1 MKPGAESPVA
11 SSPASTATGTRLLRG
26 LLQLPQRLLILVVQ
40 GYRLLLKPWLGN
52 ACRFEPTCSAYTL
65 EALQRHG
72 AVQGAALGGWRL
84 LRCHP
89 WCNGGLEP
97 VPENP
102 LHPAAGLFTRL
113 GLNTDVPAAED
124 RPSTPSPTRKTP

>member
-1 MKPGAESPVA
+1 MAGGPFHVLAWPQQGLM
-11 SSPASTATGTRLLRG
+11 LLVR
-26 LLQLPQRLLILVVQ
+26 

-72 AVQGAALGGWRL
+72 ALRGSALGGWRL

-89 WCNGGLEP
+89 WCDGGHDP
-97 VPENP
+97 VPENLP
-102 LHPAAGLFTRL
+102 RLSAALTTTGLFTRL
-113 GLNTDVPAAED
+113 GLNAEA
-124 RPSTPSPTRKTP
+124 PPPEQPGAPSPTRKIP

>member
-1 MKPGAESPVA
+1 MAPWLQKVVA
-11 SSPASTATGTRLLRG
+11 
-26 LLQLPQRLLILVVQ
+26 LPQQSLMLLVR

-72 AVQGAALGGWRL
+72 AVRGSALGGWRL

-89 WCNGGLEP
+89 WCDGGHDP
-97 VPENP
+97 VPENAP
-102 LHPAAGLFTRL
+102 RLLRNPAAGLFTRL
-113 GLNTDVPAAED
+113 NLKNTSAPPEGPHA
-124 RPSTPSPTRKTP
+124 PSPTRKTP

>member
-1 MKPGAESPVA
+1 MVGWLHKVFAWPQQGLM
-11 SSPASTATGTRLLRG
+11 LLVR
-26 LLQLPQRLLILVVQ
+26 

-72 AVQGAALGGWRL
+72 AVRGSALGGWRL

-89 WCNGGLEP
+89 WCNGGHDP
-97 VPENP
+97 VPENLP
-102 LHPAAGLFTRL
+102 RLSVASAAGLFTRL
-113 GLNTDVPAAED
+113 GLKNTDAPPPE
-124 RPSTPSPTRKTP
+124 RPSAHPPTRKTP

>member
-1 MKPGAESPVA
+1 M
-11 SSPASTATGTRLLRG
+11 LLVR
-26 LLQLPQRLLILVVQ
+26 

-72 AVQGAALGGWRL
+72 AVRGSALGGWRL

-89 WCNGGLEP
+89 WCDGGHDP
-97 VPENP
+97 VPENLP
-102 LHPAAGLFTRL
+102 RLSVAFTTTAAGLFTRL
-113 GLNTDVPAAED
+113 GLNTEAPPPEQPRA
-124 RPSTPSPTRKTP
+124 PSPTRKTP

>member
-1 MKPGAESPVA
+1 MAHWLNRLVA
-11 SSPASTATGTRLLRG
+11 
-26 LLQLPQRLLILVVQ
+26 LPQQALMLLVR

-72 AVQGAALGGWRL
+72 AMRGSALGGWRL

-89 WCNGGLEP
+89 WCDGGLDP
-97 VPENP
+97 VPENAP
-102 LHPAAGLFTRL
+102 RLLAGPAAGLFTRL
-113 GLNTDVPAAED
+113 NLKNTEAPPPE
-124 RPSTPSPTRKTP
+124 RPCAPSPTRKTP

>member
-1 MKPGAESPVA
+1 MGRVWQQPLAWPQQGLM
-11 SSPASTATGTRLLRG
+11 LLVR
-26 LLQLPQRLLILVVQ
+26 

-72 AVQGAALGGWRL
+72 ALRGSALGGWRL

-89 WCNGGLEP
+89 WCHGGHDP

-102 LHPAAGLFTRL
+102 PRLSVAFTHTAAGLFTRL
-113 GLNTDVPAAED
+113 GLHTEAPPPEQPRA
-124 RPSTPSPTRKTP
+124 PSPTRKTP

>member
-1 MKPGAESPVA
+1 MPPRSFPPGLHR
-11 SSPASTATGTRLLRG
+11 GLRG
-26 LLQLPQRLLILVVQ
+26 LWRLPQRTLMLLVR

-72 AVQGAALGGWRL
+72 AVGGSALGAWRL

-89 WCNGGLEP
+89 WCNGGHDP
-97 VPENP
+97 VPEN
-102 LHPAAGLFTRL
+102 LARPAAGLFTRL
-113 GLNTDVPAAED
+113 GLNPDAPAAED
-124 RPSTPSPTRKTP
+124 RPSPPSPTRKTP